1 MGECVHFNCI
11 RHLVYMRTFL
21 VAFLAMASIL
31 HTSTL
36 STKPD

>member
-1 MGECVHFNCI
+1 MGECVHFKSI
-11 RHLVYMRTFL
+11 RHLVYMCTFL
-21 VAFLAMASIL
+21 VAFLALIL

>member
-1 MGECVHFNCI
+1 MSEYVHFNCI

-21 VAFLAMASIL
+21 VAFLASIL

>member
-11 RHLVYMRTFL
+11 GHLVYMRTFL
-21 VAFLAMASIL
+21 VAFLTSIL

>member
-11 RHLVYMRTFL
+11 RHLVYMHTFL
-21 VAFLAMASIL
+21 VVFLALIL